1 MELDM
6 DSRMAR
12 DEIDWFLRAGSG
24 DLEIYCFGTP
34 DGVLTRLLLDIQ
46 IWASSLSGLAGHG
59 EQLIA
64 ISWAAPV

>member
-1 MELDM
+1 M

-12 DEIDWFLRAGSG
+12 DEIDWFLAG

-34 DGVLTRLLLDIQ
+34 DGNGKRE
-46 IWASSLSGLAGHG
+46 AGHG

>member
-24 DLEIYCFGTP
+24 DLEIDCFGTADGNGKIEDGGSYPIGYP
-34 DGVLTRLLLDIQ
+34 DMG
-46 IWASSLSGLAGHG
+46 
-59 EQLIA
+59 
-64 ISWAAPV
+64 